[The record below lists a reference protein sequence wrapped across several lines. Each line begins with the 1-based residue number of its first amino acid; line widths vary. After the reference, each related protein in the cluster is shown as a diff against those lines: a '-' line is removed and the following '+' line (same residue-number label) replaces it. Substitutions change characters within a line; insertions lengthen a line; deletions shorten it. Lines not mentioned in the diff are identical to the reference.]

1 MLKDFCMQTLVQLIA
16 VNVRRAG
23 AANLDVIQEG
33 DMDNIQEYMLLK
45 GVESVSINGRKDQD
59 EHNKAIALFKE
70 GKKDVLIATDIAAKG
85 LYFPDIQHVINFDMP
100 CEIENYMYSGSA
112 EQVNGDHED
121 GTSQGCSFCGG

>member
-1 MLKDFCMQTLVQLIA
+1 
-16 VNVRRAG
+16 
-23 AANLDVIQEG
+23 
-33 DMDNIQEYMLLK
+33 MDNIQEYMLLK
-45 GVESVSINGRKDQD
+45 GVESVSIHGEKDQD